1 MTGCNQFK
9 SSHVYVSFQFLQYY
23 SISFFANS
31 VNRNVPEVL
40 IPPGRSVRS
49 PTGLILFLI
58 LVVVLAILTVLGIL
72 VVILRILAIL
82 VVAVLTILVGIVHFV
97 IIIVLKIV

>member
-40 IPPGRSVRS
+40 IPPGRSVHS
-49 PTGLILFLI
+49 PTVLILFLI
-58 LVVVLAILTVLGIL
+58 LVVVLAMLTVLVIL
-72 VVILRILAIL
+72 VILRILAIL